1 MTELDGLPGASRRMA
16 FLQVAFAGHNRSED
30 LGDHAEVSAGLS
42 CVFSLLAEAGV
53 GRARLLTGLA
63 PGADQLAA
71 RAWRDH
77 GLGPVHAVFP
87 HLQDGSGAAAKRLMD
102 AATWLDGR
110 RTEKG
115 GRNPH
120 LAQTRWL
127 IASADLLVAV
137 WTGREARGGGGTAD
151 AVRLALE
158 HGIPVLWVKTQAE
171 GAILLIRPEHLDD
184 DFGFLEFME
193 ELRFEREPLVTPAT
207 AQALGRTL
215 RHLEDPE
222 DEPGPPAPAPRWKL
236 LQPLWRT
243 YAVFRRLLG
252 GAAPPFAPR
261 AEPADLAAQPGFGL
275 LTEAQRRAD
284 EQASR
289 LGAVHRSQQIILL
302 ALAIIAATVGS
313 AAAFWPGI
321 KLVSMIVELSLAVIA
336 LLIWRDSE
344 RGRRHEQWGA
354 ARRLAE
360 DLRLERVAWTLGVN
374 TGSHKGE
381 LSSGVQARRAR
392 RIAGLPEGR
401 FDQARVRAWGGWSV
415 EELISGQGAYHRA
428 QATINGH
435 MAHRVHQ
442 IENVSFIAFLTVLC
456 GYVAA
461 SLVLDLEAAHTP
473 GWLGALV
480 AMTGAVVPAIGA
492 ATLALEATLSLAE
505 EARRS
510 EVLAS
515 RLEAIAGGLGQEPR
529 IEALQ
534 AAAKAAIRLA
544 RVQEDH
550 WIEGTGRRRLYRGG

>member
-1 MTELDGLPGASRRMA
+1 ME
-16 FLQVAFAGHNRSED
+16 FLQIAFAGHNRSED
-30 LGDHAEVSAGLS
+30 LGDHAEVSEGLS
-42 CVFSLLAEAGV
+42 RVFALLAETGV
-53 GRARLLTGLA
+53 ARARLLTGLA

-71 RAWRDH
+71 KAWRAH

-87 HLQDGSGAAAKRLMD
+87 HLKDGSGAAARKLMD

-110 RTEKG
+110 QAEKV

-158 HGIPVLWVKTQAE
+158 HGIPVLWVKAQAD

-193 ELRFEREPLVTPAT
+193 ELRFEREPLVTPAAVAT
-207 AQALGRTL
+207 VGRALG
-215 RHLEDPE
+215 HLEDAE
-222 DEPGPPAPAPRWKL
+222 DEPDESRPAPQWKVL
-236 LQPLWRT
+236 RPLWRT
-243 YAVFRRLLG
+243 YALFRRILG
-252 GAAPPFAPR
+252 GSAPPFVPALP
-261 AEPADLAAQPGFGL
+261 PADLLAQPGFAA
-275 LTEAQRRAD
+275 LTEAQQRAD

-289 LGAVHRSQQIILL
+289 LGAMHRSQQIILL
-302 ALAIIAATVGS
+302 ALAIVAATVGS
-313 AAAFWPGI
+313 AAAFWPAI
-321 KLVSMIVELSLAVIA
+321 KLVSMIAELSLAVIA
-336 LLIWRDSE
+336 LWIWRDSE

-381 LSSGVQARRAR
+381 LSSGVRARRAR
-392 RIAGLPEGR
+392 RLAGLPEGL
-401 FDQARVRAWGGWSV
+401 FDQTRVKAWGDWSV
-415 EELISGQGAYHRA
+415 QELISGQGAYHRA
-428 QATINGH
+428 QAAINGH
-435 MAHRVHQ
+435 TAHRVHQ
-442 IENVSFIAFLTVLC
+442 IENLSFIAFLTVLS

-461 SLVLDLEAAHTP
+461 SLILDLEAARTP

-492 ATLALEATLSLAE
+492 ASLALEATLSLAE

-510 EVLAS
+510 EVLAT
-515 RLEAIAGGLGQEPR
+515 RLEAIAGGLGPAPR

-550 WIEGTGRRRLYRGG
+550 WLEGTGRRRLYRGG